1 MSTSSDLFNSLLQES
16 LKEENFKME
25 EQNNSD
31 NVCLITGEPLTD
43 KYITLVCNHT
53 FNYIPLMN
61 ERGQWIKNYKNNSYC
76 YKNKINLNT
85 QLVCPYC
92 RTVTDGILPWF
103 SEVNGV
109 SIIKKR
115 GVNWPK
121 KNWYLN
127 NTCCYQFVSGKR
139 KGQTC
144 DKKSYRLLCTQHEK
158 HKDKYDENG
167 KLLPTPKKKSSS
179 PTFSCSHILIRGK
192 RKGQCCGKTAKARK
206 HSETGY
212 IYYHCSSHYKKYL
225 YT

>member
-92 RTVTDGILPWF
+92 RTVIIEPKTNYDQLQELDDIFEDSDDELFMDDPPTYT
-103 SEVNGV
+103 EKRACVDDIVKRLEEKEITMVDLV
-109 SIIKKR
+109 SYFDNRYNSKLA
-115 GVNWPK
+115 P
-121 KNWYLN
+121 
-127 NTCCYQFVSGKR
+127 
-139 KGQTC
+139 
-144 DKKSYRLLCTQHEK
+144 YRPN
-158 HKDKYDENG
+158 KYDADIYFIEYMGETIEDIITQTDNEY
-167 KLLPTPKKKSSS
+167 KEQLL
-179 PTFSCSHILIRGK
+179 FEIEDIR
-192 RKGQCCGKTAKARK
+192 
-206 HSETGY
+206 
-212 IYYHCSSHYKKYL
+212 
-225 YT
+225 